1 MPLIMGM
8 SMLLAC
14 QMLGE
19 LAARGLGLAI
29 PGPVIGMVILLV
41 TLMTYGKVPAS
52 LRMTGEGL
60 LRYLTL
66 LFVPAGVGLMV
77 HGALIGADFWPI
89 VVTLIGATAVT
100 LAVTGWVLTR
110 LTRLQGRRPRRSS

>member
-8 SMLLAC
+8 SVLLAC
-14 QMLGE
+14 QFAGE
-19 LAARGLGLAI
+19 LLARGLGMPV
-29 PGPVIGMVILLV
+29 PGPVVGMVILLLGLLV
-41 TLMTYGKVPAS
+41 LGRVPKS

-77 HGALIGADFWPI
+77 HARLIGMDFWPI
-89 VVTLIGATAVT
+89 VLTLIVSTALT
-100 LAVTGWVLTR
+100 LAVTAWVLE
-110 LTRLQGRRPRRSS
+110 RLQRRYRRGEST

>member
-8 SMLLAC
+8 SVLLAC
-14 QMLGE
+14 QFASE
-19 LAARGLGLAI
+19 LLARGLALPI
-29 PGPVIGMVILLV
+29 PGPVLGMVILLV
-41 TLMTYGKVPAS
+41 GLIVRGKVPAS

-77 HGALIGADFWPI
+77 HARLIGMDLVPI
-89 VVTLIGATAVT
+89 GVTLIGSTALT
-100 LAVTGWVLTR
+100 LAVTGWVLQ
-110 LTRLQGRRPRRSS
+110 RLQRRRSAGGEP

>member
-19 LAARGLGLAI
+19 LVARGLGLAI

-41 TLMTYGKVPAS
+41 ALMAFGKVPAS
-52 LRMTGEGL
+52 LRVTGEGL

-89 VVTLIGATAVT
+89 VVTLLGATAVT

-110 LTRLQGRRPRRSS
+110 LTRLQGRRARRSS